1 MENQET
7 FKIEDLKGASWALR
21 KIKECKESILEKEEL
36 AKAEKE
42 RIEEWLNNETKSD
55 LVSLEYFNGLLLQ
68 YYKELKQ
75 KDPKA
80 KISTPYGKVTSR
92 KTKKWNYESEEKF
105 LEYLTCN
112 GYKNLVRVK
121 KEIDKNA
128 VKEKYIAKDGV
139 FIDKETGEIEL
150 LPFVDVVEE
159 ENISVKVVE

>member
-7 FKIEDLKGASWALR
+7 FKITDLKGASWALR

-42 RIEEWLNNETKSD
+42 RIEEWLNNETKND

-92 KTKKWNYESEEKF
+92 KNKKWNYGNEETLLK
-105 LEYLTCN
+105 YLDSN
-112 GYKNLVRVK
+112 GYKNLIRTK
-121 KEIDKNA
+121 QEINKTDFKESFLIKDGIVLDKN
-128 VKEKYIAKDGV
+128 
-139 FIDKETGEIEL
+139 TGEVIPEISI
-150 LPFVDVVEE
+150 VEE

>member
-1 MENQET
+1 MEEN

-42 RIEEWLNNETKSD
+42 RIDNWLDNETKSD
-55 LVSLEYFNGLLLQ
+55 LVSLEYFNGLLVE

-92 KTKKWNYESEEKF
+92 KNKKWNYGNEETLLK
-105 LEYLTCN
+105 YLNSN
-112 GYKNLVRVK
+112 GYKNLIRTK
-121 KEIDKNA
+121 QEINKTGLKESFLIKDGIVLDKN
-128 VKEKYIAKDGV
+128 
-139 FIDKETGEIEL
+139 TGEVIPEISI
-150 LPFVDVVEE
+150 VEE
-159 ENISVKVVE
+159 ENINVKVEE

>member
-42 RIEEWLNNETKSD
+42 RIDNWLDNETKSD

-75 KDPKA
+75 SDPKA
-80 KISTPYGKVTSR
+80 KITTPYGKVTAR
-92 KTKKWNYESEEKF
+92 KNKKWNYGNEEELIK
-105 LEYLTCN
+105 YLASN
-112 GYKNLVRVK
+112 GYDNLIELKEEVNKTELKKNFSVSNGMVL
-121 KEIDKNA
+121 
-128 VKEKYIAKDGV
+128 
-139 FIDKETGEIEL
+139 DKETGEII
-150 LPFVDVVEE
+150 PNISVEE
-159 ENISVKVVE
+159 VENISVKVVE

>member
-36 AKAEKE
+36 AKIEKE
-42 RIEEWLNNETKSD
+42 RIDNWLIKETKSD
-55 LVSLEYFNGLLLQ
+55 LTTLEYFNGLLVE

-75 KDPKA
+75 SDPKA
-80 KISTPYGKVTSR
+80 RITTPYGKVTAR
-92 KTKKWNYESEEKF
+92 KNKKWNYKNEEGF
-105 LEYLTCN
+105 IEYLTSN
-112 GYKNLVRVK
+112 GYNNLIRTK

-128 VKEKYIAKDGV
+128 IKEKYIAKDGM

-150 LPFVDVVEE
+150 LPFVDVEE
-159 ENISVKVVE
+159 VENISVKVD

>member
-1 MENQET
+1 MEET

-55 LVSLEYFNGLLLQ
+55 LASIEYFNGLLVE

-92 KTKKWNYESEEKF
+92 KNKKWNYKNENEF
-105 LEYLTCN
+105 LEYLTSN
-112 GYKNLVRVK
+112 GYNNLIRVK
-121 KEIDKNA
+121 KEIDKA
-128 VKEKYIAKDGV
+128 KIKKEFSIKDDV
-139 FIDKETGEIEL
+139 VINKETGEI
-150 LPFVDVVEE
+150 LPFIDVVEE
-159 ENISVKVVE
+159 ENINVKVDE

>member
-7 FKIEDLKGASWALR
+7 FKITDLKGASWALR
-21 KIKECKESILEKEEL
+21 KIKECKENILEKEEL
-36 AKAEKE
+36 AKVEKE

-92 KTKKWNYESEEKF
+92 KNKKWNYGNEETLLK
-105 LEYLTCN
+105 YLNSN
-112 GYKNLVRVK
+112 GYKNLIRTK
-121 KEIDKNA
+121 QEINKTDFKESFLIKDGIVLDKN
-128 VKEKYIAKDGV
+128 
-139 FIDKETGEIEL
+139 TGEVIPEISI
-150 LPFVDVVEE
+150 VEE
-159 ENISVKVVE
+159 ENINVKVKE

>member
-36 AKAEKE
+36 ARVEKE
-42 RIEEWLNNETKSD
+42 RIDNWLIEETKSD

-92 KTKKWNYESEEKF
+92 KNKKWNYTNEEGF
-105 LEYLTCN
+105 IEYLTSN
-112 GYKNLVRVK
+112 GYNNLIRTK

-128 VKEKYIAKDGV
+128 IKEKYIAKDGM
-139 FIDKETGEIEL
+139 FIDKETGEIEV